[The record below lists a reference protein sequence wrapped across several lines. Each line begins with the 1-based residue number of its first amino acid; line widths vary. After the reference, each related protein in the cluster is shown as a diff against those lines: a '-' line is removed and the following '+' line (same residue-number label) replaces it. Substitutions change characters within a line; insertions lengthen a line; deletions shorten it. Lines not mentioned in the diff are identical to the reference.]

1 MKTPIYAVFDVGKT
15 NKKVILFDEN
25 RRIIEEQQQV
35 CLETVDDD
43 GFPCES
49 LERLSYWVRSHFQ
62 QLRQHPRYALRGVNF
77 TAYGASFVHL
87 GDDDQPVAPLY
98 NYLKPLPEA
107 LAERFYADL
116 ADAGGGPLG
125 ADDFGAATRSPRLG
139 MLNSGLQL
147 YWLKHA
153 KPALH
158 ARVRTSLHLPQ
169 YLSFLITGEKFSD
182 YTSVGC
188 HTGLWDFAA
197 RDYHPWVRREGLDR
211 HLAPLTPDPVAAVV
225 DGVLVGVGLHDS
237 SAAVLP
243 YLHER
248 AGPFLLV
255 STGTWSVTLNP
266 FGRQPLTPALLRRD
280 CLSYLSPVGQEL
292 PAARL
297 FLGREHDYQ
306 VQHIANHFHVSPDFY
321 RAVAA
326 LPPEAAR
333 LRGAAPFR
341 PWCMHGTGPY
351 PAEAAEAWDL
361 AGYPS
366 APAAYYELLR
376 GLVALQAESIRLV
389 RHHEPTIFVDGGF
402 ARNALF
408 CQLLAEAFPEAR
420 IQTLEVPQATAL
432 GALLHLEQ
440 GVASRKTAALF

>member
-15 NKKVILFDEN
+15 NKKVILFDEHQ
-25 RRIIEEQQQV
+25 RVIEEQQQV

-49 LERLSYWVRSHFQ
+49 LERLSYWVRSRFE

-87 GDDDQPVAPLY
+87 GADDAPVAPLY

-107 LAERFYADL
+107 LAERFYRE
-116 ADAGGGPLG
+116 LG
-125 ADDFGAATRSPRLG
+125 DGAADFGAATRSPRLG

-153 KPALH
+153 KPARY
-158 ARVRTSLHLPQ
+158 ARVRTALHLPQ
-169 YLSFLITGEKFSD
+169 YLSFLLTGEKFSD

-188 HTGLWDFAA
+188 HTGLWDFA
-197 RDYHPWVRREGLDR
+197 RGDYHAWVRRAGLDQ
-211 HLAPLTPDPVAAVV
+211 HLAPLTTDPVAAVV

-243 YLHER
+243 YLHGH

-266 FGRQPLTPALLRRD
+266 FSRRPLTPALLARD
-280 CLSYLSPVGQEL
+280 CLSYLSPAGREL

-306 VQHIANHFHVSPDFY
+306 VQRIASHFHVGADFY
-321 RAVAA
+321 RAAA
-326 LPPEAAR
+326 AASPLPPAA
-333 LRGAAPFR
+333 GAAPFR
-341 PWCMHGTGPY
+341 PWVMHGTGPY
-351 PAEAAEAWDL
+351 PAEPAEAWDL

-366 APAAYYELLR
+366 APAAYHELLR
-376 GLVALQAESIRLV
+376 GLVALQAESIRLI
-389 RHHEPTIFVDGGF
+389 RQAEPTIFVDGGF

-408 CQLLAEAFPEAR
+408 CQLLGEAFPGVS

-432 GALLHLEQ
+432 GALLHLER
-440 GVASRKTAALF
+440 GVASQKTGVPL

>member
-15 NKKVILFDEN
+15 NKKVIIFDEN
-25 RRIIEEQQQV
+25 NRIIEQQQQV

-49 LERLSYWVRSHFQ
+49 LERLSYWVQGRFQ
-62 QLRQHPRYALRGVNF
+62 QLRQHPHYALRGVNF

-87 GDDDQPVAPLY
+87 GPDDQPVTPLY
-98 NYLKPLPEA
+98 NYLKPLPDA
-107 LAERFYADL
+107 IAERFHRE
-116 ADAGGGPLG
+116 LG
-125 ADDFGAATRSPRLG
+125 AEAAGFGAATRSPRLDL
-139 MLNSGLQL
+139 LNSGLQL
-147 YWLKHA
+147 YWLKYA

-169 YLSFLITGEKFSD
+169 YLSFLLTGEKFSD

-197 RDYHPWVRREGLDR
+197 RDYHPWVRREGFA
-211 HLAPLTPDPVAAVV
+211 HYLAPLTADPVATVV

-243 YLHER
+243 YLHEQTE
-248 AGPFLLV
+248 PFLLV

-266 FGRQPLTPALLRRD
+266 FSRQPLTPELLRRD
-280 CLSYLSPVGQEL
+280 CLSYLSPTGQEL

-306 VQHIANHFHVSPDFY
+306 VQHIANHFHVEPGFY
-321 RAVAA
+321 KAA
-326 LPPEAAR
+326 ATVPLTPADATPNA
-333 LRGAAPFR
+333 AAPFR
-341 PWCMHGTGPY
+341 PWCLHGTGPF
-351 PAEAAEAWDL
+351 PEQPAEAWDL
-361 AGYPS
+361 SGYAS
-366 APAAYYELLR
+366 ATAAYHALLR
-376 GLVALQAESIRLV
+376 GLVALQAESIRLI
-389 RHHEPTIFVDGGF
+389 RHHESTIFVDGGF

-408 CQLLAEAFPEAR
+408 CQLLADAFPDAA

-432 GALLHLEQ
+432 GALLHLKQ
-440 GVASRKTAALF
+440 GVAFRQVAISY

>member
-15 NKKVILFDEN
+15 NKKVILFDEHQ
-25 RRIIEEQQQV
+25 RVIEEQQQV
-35 CLETVDDD
+35 CPETVDDD

-49 LERLSYWVRSHFQ
+49 LERLSYWVRSRFE

-87 GDDDQPVAPLY
+87 GADDAPVAPLY

-107 LAERFYADL
+107 LAERFYRELSD
-116 ADAGGGPLG
+116 G
-125 ADDFGAATRSPRLG
+125 AADFGAATRSPRLG

-169 YLSFLITGEKFSD
+169 YLSFLLTGEKFSD

-188 HTGLWDFAA
+188 HTGLWDFA
-197 RDYHPWVRREGLDR
+197 RGDYHAWVRRAGFDQR
-211 HLAPLTPDPVAAVV
+211 LAPLTTDPVAAVV

-243 YLHER
+243 YLHGH
-248 AGPFLLV
+248 AGPFLLI

-266 FGRQPLTPALLRRD
+266 FNRQPLTPALLARD
-280 CLSYLSPVGQEL
+280 CLSYLSPRGQAL

-306 VQHIANHFHVSPDFY
+306 VQRLSSHFHVRPDFY
-321 RAVAA
+321 QALRRAASADPAA
-326 LPPEAAR
+326 P
-333 LRGAAPFR
+333 PFR
-341 PWCMHGTGPY
+341 PWVMHGTGPY
-351 PAEAAEAWDL
+351 PDQPAEPWDL
-361 AGYPS
+361 AYF
-366 APAAYYELLR
+366 ATPAAAYQHLLR

-389 RHHEPTIFVDGGF
+389 RQKEQLIYVDGGF
-402 ARNALF
+402 ARNTLF
-408 CQLLAEAFPEAR
+408 CQLLGEAFPGVS
-420 IQTLEVPQATAL
+420 IQTSEVPQATAL
-432 GALLHLEQ
+432 GALLHLEAGAAPRRS
-440 GVASRKTAALF
+440 GVAGMDKLQL